1 MNLQRTMLVTTLS
14 IFLNPILVADTVKV
28 KATKEILE
36 NVKTSSPTANY
47 VLVESQDGTK
57 QAFKKNAVEVTALP
71 VVWEA
76 PKEEEKPGFFAGLF
90 ASIEKESDVKTAD
103 SSSQA
108 KEESA
113 TETNENQGFFQ
124 KRLPELAM
132 GGMALL
138 WILLP

>member
-1 MNLQRTMLVTTLS
+1 MKLQRFVFVTILLF
-14 IFLNPILVADTVKV
+14 FLHPLLADTVKV
-28 KATKEILE
+28 KTTKEVLE

-57 QAFKKNAVEVTALP
+57 QAFKKNAVEVTTLP
-71 VVWEA
+71 VVWDQ
-76 PKEEEKPGFFAGLF
+76 PKEEEKPGFFSGLF
-90 ASIEKESDVKTAD
+90 ASKGNSEGQKSSEPNAEGNQEPSKEG
-103 SSSQA
+103 
-108 KEESA
+108 KENESILS
-113 TETNENQGFFQ
+113 